1 MKTSTENSTLQNKT
15 ESQNLSTVLPTSTVA
30 KPTRS
35 LRPSKSMVKVRSLRP
50 QRIEIGTKLRR
61 KPIKA

>member
-1 MKTSTENSTLQNKT
+1 MKTSTENSTLQNKA
-15 ESQNLSTVLPTSTVA
+15 ESHKLTTTTVTPTLA

-35 LRPSKSMVKVRSLRP
+35 LRPTKSMVKVRSLRP
-50 QRIEIGTKLRR
+50 QRIEMGTKLRR